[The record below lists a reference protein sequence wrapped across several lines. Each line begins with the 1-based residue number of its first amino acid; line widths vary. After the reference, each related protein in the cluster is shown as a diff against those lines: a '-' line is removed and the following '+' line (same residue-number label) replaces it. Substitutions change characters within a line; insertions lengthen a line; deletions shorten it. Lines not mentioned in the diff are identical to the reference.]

1 MKSAVQKVQRMNKE
15 AECTR
20 QASRDE
26 RQRREGREE
35 SDPLEKSQQIIRE
48 AEAAKS
54 HLFATKGN
62 NDQFNITVEQN
73 MNVTRSADVDERY
86 LVIRAH
92 VDPNIQQK
100 IIHNEYVDF
109 TKLLPKGRF
118 SREDDNWLELVSRGG
133 LCFSCQQTETQLP
146 PLISVNG
153 NKLSGS
159 IATSILGHTLQNQQS

>member
-1 MKSAVQKVQRMNKE
+1 MQEELSTLRSTVKAIQDMMTQQGFFEDKMNKQRRDNKVKSAVQKVQRMNKE

-48 AEAAKS
+48 AKAAKS

-62 NDQFNITVEQN
+62 NDHFNITVEQN

-86 LVIRAH
+86 LVLGAH

-100 IIHNEYVDF
+100 IICNEYVDF
-109 TKLLPKGRF
+109 TKLLPKGQF
-118 SREDDNWLELVSRGG
+118 SREDDN
-133 LCFSCQQTETQLP
+133 
-146 PLISVNG
+146 
-153 NKLSGS
+153 
-159 IATSILGHTLQNQQS
+159 